1 MPRPPRNLRFARPWV
16 EPVDPPQSPT
26 LRQKSRH
33 LMQPPT
39 TSYPHGYSGNQH
51 RSSTCVKYHFLL
63 PIPGWAVKTCHCTRH
78 TEHYSATNHPRG
90 RILRVSYPGIP
101 GTRPYPFTI
110 DPPRLILDPASTNRR
125 SNKEARLTG
134 PGVFSPSHP
143 LRHHGVR
150 GWPAI
155 LGTRRYSYLHSAQQN
170 FTSKAPLESLPPLD
184 PIKGEAGNSTK
195 GSERRT
201 SNKPVTI
208 PP

>member
-125 SNKEARLTG
+125 SGDGRPFLGHVATATSTALNRTSL
-134 PGVFSPSHP
+134 
-143 LRHHGVR
+143 LRHP
-150 GWPAI
+150 WSPC
-155 LGTRRYSYLHSAQQN
+155 LLLTL
-170 FTSKAPLESLPPLD
+170 
-184 PIKGEAGNSTK
+184 
-195 GSERRT
+195 
-201 SNKPVTI
+201 
-208 PP
+208 